1 MNVLEKILEEI
12 KERIEKLNMA
22 DNMCRENA
30 ERNRN
35 FEGMKYFQSLMFAT
49 ERAESIIGDIIRSH
63 MDEVNDTN
71 VPSNW
76 IPCSERLPNEEEF
89 IKAYCRNSYAAEF
102 IVMIKG
108 ATLPTTLYFK
118 NGSWTDMEG
127 NYYNVVAWQPL
138 PEPYKGKETAGE

>member
-35 FEGMKYFQSLMFAT
+35 FESVKYFQSLMFAT
-49 ERAESIIGDIIRSH
+49 ERAKSIIEDIIRSR

-76 IPCSERLPNEEEF
+76 IPCSERLPSEEEF

-102 IVMIKG
+102 VVMIKG

-118 NGSWTDMEG
+118 NGSWTDMKG

-138 PEPYKGKETAGE
+138 PERYKGE

>member
-12 KERIEKLNMA
+12 EHEIMTNKEVGRKQS
-22 DNMCRENA
+22 
-30 ERNRN
+30 
-35 FEGMKYFQSLMFAT
+35 EGMA
-49 ERAESIIGDIIRSH
+49 RAMNIIRSH
-63 MDEVNDTN
+63 MEEGKDTN

-118 NGSWTDMEG
+118 NGSWTDMKG

-138 PEPYKGKETAGE
+138 PEPYKGEEAAG

>member
-12 KERIEKLNMA
+12 EHEVMTNKEIGRKQ
-22 DNMCRENA
+22 C
-30 ERNRN
+30 
-35 FEGMKYFQSLMFAT
+35 EGMV
-49 ERAESIIGDIIRSH
+49 RAMNIIRSH
-63 MDEVNDTN
+63 MEDAKDTN

-118 NGSWTDMEG
+118 NGSWTDMKG

-138 PEPYKGKETAGE
+138 PEPYKGEEAAG

>member
-1 MNVLEKILEEI
+1 MKVLEKILEEI
-12 KERIEKLNMA
+12 EHEVMTNKEIGRKQ
-22 DNMCRENA
+22 C
-30 ERNRN
+30 
-35 FEGMKYFQSLMFAT
+35 EGMA
-49 ERAESIIGDIIRSH
+49 RAMNIIRSH

-89 IKAYCRNSYAAEF
+89 IKAYCRNIYAAEF

-118 NGSWTDMEG
+118 NGSWTDMKG

-138 PEPYKGKETAGE
+138 PEPYKGEEAAG